1 MKIPARPIEQ
11 EYVEELCRFCI
22 YNKICSHNLFYKFI
36 QTEVSGGMLYDSVS
50 VQCLKYK
57 YINLEDKE
65 ENKVW
70 ISEEV

>member
-1 MKIPARPIEQ
+1 
-11 EYVEELCRFCI
+11 
-22 YNKICSHNLFYKFI
+22 
-36 QTEVSGGMLYDSVS
+36 MLYDSVS

>member
-11 EYVEELCRFCI
+11 EYVEELCRFCT

-50 VQCLKYK
+50 VQC
-57 YINLEDKE
+57 
-65 ENKVW
+65 
-70 ISEEV
+70 